1 MKNTMN
7 SRGFT
12 LIELLVVIAIIG
24 ILASMLL
31 PTLAK
36 AKKKANRLKCNGQ
49 VGQIAKAYLGFAG
62 EMGSFPWHVAN
73 DVDLMESYQGDYGA
87 RTAQNHNCNSE
98 AKAHKTGY
106 RFAYPYHCDDIR
118 FTITNPLIRGDLN
131 SVKTINSPSDP
142 KTKRYNDM
150 EAAQGGLKGVA
161 GGWGR
166 LTWSGPARYI
176 SSYAGSYGHAVGG
189 DDLRGESLLVTTR
202 NVLGDYRQHMT
213 TYPRGYMYGWY
224 SRVTM
229 SFTPRTENGT
239 GKYGG
244 APTYGSPAQSKAIHF
259 FGPGEEA
266 IKKVPY
272 PGYNCTANE
281 SIMSGLD
288 SNQGNYAT
296 SDGSAKMASD
306 ADMQAVLG
314 KTLEAGKGGQTE
326 QASNLISRFFR
337 P

>member
-1 MKNTMN
+1 MKKTMN

-36 AKKKANRLKCNGQ
+36 AKKKANRMKCNGQ

-62 EMGSFPWHVAN
+62 EMESFPWHIAN
-73 DVDLMESYQGDYGA
+73 DIDLMESYQPDYGA
-87 RTAQNHNCNSE
+87 RRRQNHNANSE
-98 AKAHKTGY
+98 ARAHQTGY

-118 FTITNPLIRGDLN
+118 FVITNPLIRGDLN
-131 SVKTINSPSDP
+131 SVKQINSPSDP
-142 KTKRYNDM
+142 KTKRYNDL
-150 EAAQGGLKGVA
+150 ERAQGKLQGVA

-166 LTWSGPARYI
+166 LSWSGPARYI
-176 SSYAGSYGHAVGG
+176 SSYAGSYGNAVGG
-189 DDLRGESLLVTTR
+189 DDLRGETLLITTR
-202 NVLGDYRQHMT
+202 NILGDYRQHMT

-224 SRVTM
+224 SRVTH
-229 SFTPRTENGT
+229 SFTPVTGNAA

-244 APTYGSPAQSKAIHF
+244 APTYGSPAKAEAIHW

-266 IKKVPY
+266 VKKVPY

-281 SIMSGLD
+281 VIMSGLD
-288 SNQGNYAT
+288 SNQGNFAT
-296 SDGSAKMASD
+296 SDGSTKMAND
-306 ADMQAVLG
+306 AEMQAQLA
-314 KTLEAGKGGQTE
+314 KTLESGSGCNTDQS
-326 QASNLISRFFR
+326 SNLISRFFR